1 MSTLERPRRIVQG
14 HVRVQTFLSS
24 ESQVASIATM
34 VSLHSSFVSVKVAFE
49 VADRG
54 INVNAVCPSQTK
66 TDMLLETM
74 TEEEIVINE
83 PVQIHRVVGDIGQ
96 EVVRCSYWM
105 LFSNTPTVTISR
117 QNILAHAEDLHPGTI
132 KHYEAF
138 LKYQQEH
145 THELDDNDGER
156 LELIKQELKKRMN
169 KPKHDLDKQLE
180 QELNQLDAMIQKQS
194 SNTTVH

>member
-1 MSTLERPRRIVQG
+1 MSNRYA
-14 HVRVQTFLSS
+14 TFKLMNG
-24 ESQVASIATM
+24 EEI
-34 VSLHSSFVSVKVAFE
+34 LGKL
-49 VADRG
+49 
-54 INVNAVCPSQTK
+54 I
-66 TDMLLETM
+66 TM

-105 LFSNTPTVTISR
+105 LLSNTPTVTISR

>member
-1 MSTLERPRRIVQG
+1 MNGEEILGKLI
-14 HVRVQTFLSS
+14 
-24 ESQVASIATM
+24 
-34 VSLHSSFVSVKVAFE
+34 
-49 VADRG
+49 
-54 INVNAVCPSQTK
+54 
-66 TDMLLETM
+66 TM

>member
-1 MSTLERPRRIVQG
+1 MSNRY
-14 HVRVQTFLSS
+14 
-24 ESQVASIATM
+24 ATYKKM
-34 VSLHSSFVSVKVAFE
+34 NGEEILGKL
-49 VADRG
+49 
-54 INVNAVCPSQTK
+54 I
-66 TDMLLETM
+66 TM

-145 THELDDNDGER
+145 SHELDENDGER

>member
-1 MSTLERPRRIVQG
+1 MNGEEILGKLI
-14 HVRVQTFLSS
+14 
-24 ESQVASIATM
+24 
-34 VSLHSSFVSVKVAFE
+34 
-49 VADRG
+49 
-54 INVNAVCPSQTK
+54 
-66 TDMLLETM
+66 TM

-169 KPKHDLDKQLE
+169 KPKHDLDKKLE

>member
-1 MSTLERPRRIVQG
+1 MSNRYA
-14 HVRVQTFLSS
+14 TFKLMNG
-24 ESQVASIATM
+24 EEI
-34 VSLHSSFVSVKVAFE
+34 LGKL
-49 VADRG
+49 
-54 INVNAVCPSQTK
+54 I
-66 TDMLLETM
+66 TM

>member
-1 MSTLERPRRIVQG
+1 MSNRYA
-14 HVRVQTFLSS
+14 TFKLMNG
-24 ESQVASIATM
+24 EEI
-34 VSLHSSFVSVKVAFE
+34 LGKL
-49 VADRG
+49 
-54 INVNAVCPSQTK
+54 I
-66 TDMLLETM
+66 TM

-117 QNILAHAEDLHPGTI
+117 QNILAHEEDLHPGTI

>member
-1 MSTLERPRRIVQG
+1 MSNRYA
-14 HVRVQTFLSS
+14 TFKLMNG
-24 ESQVASIATM
+24 EEI
-34 VSLHSSFVSVKVAFE
+34 LGKL
-49 VADRG
+49 
-54 INVNAVCPSQTK
+54 I
-66 TDMLLETM
+66 TM

-117 QNILAHAEDLHPGTI
+117 QYILAHAEDLHPGTI

-169 KPKHDLDKQLE
+169 KPKHELDKQLE